1 MNRGASRIGII
12 VVLIV
17 SLVLA
22 GATRDWAEH
31 LRRSSS
37 DQFADEAT
45 STSLANMN
53 SFALAL
59 LLGGLRGPLVMV
71 LWTQSESLKNER
83 NLEDFDT
90 YVEWIRLLQPEFDTV
105 HIFQVWNK
113 AYNISVQMASLSNK
127 YITILDA
134 IDYARR
140 VLAERPNDIN
150 MVYGIASIY
159 FDKLGNSAEKNYY
172 KARVR
177 AESLPH
183 ASKQR
188 LAKNDP
194 GWRRLEEDPVLDV
207 HGNIL
212 PELLR
217 PRYTRPANI
226 PADSEWNYGSDL
238 QYLKQYEP
246 LPYGVSTFGLAYNYH
261 KQAQVLQTVGHLH
274 HANLSELVVDSRPA
288 LALKGW
294 SEDEWELGRRIEL
307 KAFNITAPQ
316 GDERGPLELP
326 TADLAIDT
334 PFSDRAA
341 VEQAVFGYDLAAR
354 VSADALTEYERHLRS
369 YTTNFTTY
377 QSHMDAMRSQQPLL
391 RADRDYLKAML
402 APASGDQ
409 RKALLDAAAK
419 EYREAASKNL
429 DLILHYYLPEEMS
442 AQLLPKG
449 VTRNDTA
456 KLSIEQK
463 LRIFFTMKA
472 LLVQR
477 GFDAEAEDRG
487 EYERYVQ
494 RCDARI
500 SRIEGKPLTSAL
512 IPATKRAATTT
523 AASASQK

>member
-1 MNRGASRIGII
+1 MNRGAGRIGII
-12 VVLIV
+12 IVLIV
-17 SLVLA
+17 SLALA

-31 LRRSSS
+31 LRRSNN
-37 DQFADEAT
+37 DQFTDDASA
-45 STSLANMN
+45 SSLANMN

-150 MVYGIASIY
+150 MIYGIASIY
-159 FDKLGNSAEKNYY
+159 FDKLGNSAEKSYY
-172 KARVR
+172 KQRVR
-177 AESLPH
+177 SESLPH
-183 ASKQR
+183 PSKQR

-194 GWRRLEEDPVLDV
+194 GWRRLELDPMLDV

-212 PELLR
+212 PELLK
-217 PRYTRPANI
+217 PKYSRPANI
-226 PADSEWNYGSDL
+226 AADSDWNDGSEL
-238 QYLKQYEP
+238 QYLKQYQP
-246 LPYGVSTFGLAYNYH
+246 LPYGLSTFALAYNYH
-261 KQAQVLQTVGHLH
+261 KQAQVLQTVAHLH

-294 SEDEWELGRRIEL
+294 SEDEWELARRIEL
-307 KAFNITAPQ
+307 KAFNITAPA

-326 TADLAIDT
+326 TADLAPDT

-341 VEQAVFGYDLAAR
+341 IEQAIFSYDLAAR
-354 VSADALTEYERHLRS
+354 VSGDAIKEYERHLRN

-377 QSHMDAMRSQQPLL
+377 QSHLDSMRSQRPLL
-391 RADRDYLKAML
+391 EADRDYLKAML
-402 APASGDQ
+402 APAGEARQ
-409 RKALLDAAAK
+409 KLLAAAAK
-419 EYREAASKNL
+419 EYRDAAGLNL
-429 DLILHYYLPEEMS
+429 DIIMHYYMS
-442 AQLLPKG
+442 DDIATRLLPKG
-449 VTRNDTA
+449 VTRSETG
-456 KLSIEQK
+456 KLSIEDK
-463 LRIFFTMKA
+463 LKIFFTMKA
-472 LLVQR
+472 IIAQR
-477 GFDAEAEDRG
+477 GFDADAEDRG
-487 EYERYVQ
+487 EYERYIQ
-494 RCDARI
+494 RCDERVK
-500 SRIEGKPLTSAL
+500 RIEGKAITSAL
-512 IPATKRAATTT
+512 MPATTRAAAT
-523 AASASQK
+523 APTH